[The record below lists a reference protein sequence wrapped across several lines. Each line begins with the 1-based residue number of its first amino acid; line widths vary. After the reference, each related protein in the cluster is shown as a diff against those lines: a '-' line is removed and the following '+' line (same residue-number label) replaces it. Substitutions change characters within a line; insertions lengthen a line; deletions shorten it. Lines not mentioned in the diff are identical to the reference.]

1 MKSKLR
7 SGIALG
13 LTLAGIVTMSLSFKA
28 APGGGNPGDLVATVH
43 FSRDCDGPGGIGVGV
58 AYDGAGHLWISCAN
72 DTVDLM
78 RANAATGVVD
88 QTYTIHGG
96 LGALAYDSVHNA
108 IWAGPWGPNDN
119 RVWIIRLDAARN
131 VTSAEPRFVPT
142 AGAARGADDGIAYDA
157 SDNSIYYSS
166 DGSTTIGHYNAD
178 NSALIDTFTWTG
190 QDSQCANSGL
200 AVGGNYLFQGADGCN
215 HIWVAD
221 KHTKA
226 NVFHF
231 STYIAN
237 DSNHRDEGLS
247 CDPDTYAASGKEVMW
262 SKEAYSPNRASA
274 FLIPNGTCG
283 AGGQPPP
290 PPSPTPTPTPTATPT
305 PTPTPIG
312 SPTPTPTP
320 TPTATIAA
328 CTIVTNTGD
337 SGAGSLRAAID
348 CANAH
353 PGADTITFNIPSS
366 DPGCH
371 LVPGVGTVCTIQ
383 TAGLPII
390 SDTATIDGYTQ
401 PGSSPNTL
409 AVGDNAKV
417 LIELDGTN
425 AITSGI
431 YINAPDVTVRGLV
444 INRFHDQ
451 GIINDRG
458 NGVFTNTSGTVVEGC
473 FIGVDPTGTIALPN
487 GKDAVSI
494 HGLGAQSIRVGGAS
508 PAQRNILSGNG
519 GLSPFGNPIGVG
531 VLIVQQAGG
540 VQVFGNYIGTDRN
553 GTAPIPNVGGVA
565 IDRNGS
571 PNRNQ
576 IGGPNP
582 GERNV
587 ISGNLNPGLNP
598 GAGYGVA
605 LSGGD
610 GDDIVQGNYIG
621 IGADGVTPV
630 GNSEEG
636 VLLGFRNNSPGFLI
650 GGPNPGQ
657 GNVISSNGGNG
668 IFSAF
673 SNSNTYQ
680 GNLIGTAA
688 DGTTPRG
695 NTLNGIICSSSNGET
710 IGGTALGAGNVIAF
724 NGRKGVVLNAGSGG
738 PQSV

>member
-1 MKSKLR
+1 M
-7 SGIALG
+7 
-13 LTLAGIVTMSLSFKA
+13 
-28 APGGGNPGDLVATVH
+28 
-43 FSRDCDGPGGIGVGV
+43 
-58 AYDGAGHLWISCAN
+58 
-72 DTVDLM
+72 
-78 RANAATGVVD
+78 
-88 QTYTIHGG
+88 
-96 LGALAYDSVHNA
+96 
-108 IWAGPWGPNDN
+108 
-119 RVWIIRLDAARN
+119 
-131 VTSAEPRFVPT
+131 
-142 AGAARGADDGIAYDA
+142 
-157 SDNSIYYSS
+157 
-166 DGSTTIGHYNAD
+166 
-178 NSALIDTFTWTG
+178 
-190 QDSQCANSGL
+190 
-200 AVGGNYLFQGADGCN
+200 
-215 HIWVAD
+215 
-221 KHTKA
+221 
-226 NVFHF
+226 
-231 STYIAN
+231 
-237 DSNHRDEGLS
+237 
-247 CDPDTYAASGKEVMW
+247 
-262 SKEAYSPNRASA
+262 
-274 FLIPNGTCG
+274 
-283 AGGQPPP
+283 
-290 PPSPTPTPTPTATPT
+290 
-305 PTPTPIG
+305 
-312 SPTPTPTP
+312 
-320 TPTATIAA
+320 
-328 CTIVTNTGD
+328 TNTGD

-576 IGGPNP
+576 IGDPNP

-738 PQSV
+738 PQSVVDPILGNSIHDNASLGIDLNDDGVTSNDHCDADHVLNGGGANGNQNYPVLTSASSANGVTTVTGTLDSVANSTYRVEFFASPVCDTSGNGEGAVFLGATDVTTGADCIAQINATLLTPVGAGNVVTATATDPNNNTSEFSACIPATVTPPEPEPSPSPTPTALPTSTPTPTATPTISASPTPTPTASATIIPSPTPSPTPTPTATIRPSPTPTPTATAAPRPVTITVTTSPTGLSYAVDGTSYNVGKSFTWQGGSRHTISTTSPQTSGGHQYIWQKWSDNGAISHTISPTVPTAYTATFKSQ